1 MSILFNA
8 YIHLPQIES
17 QYNNNN
23 NSPSPPTTTTNINTA
38 NTTNT
43 NTNTNFYSDESI
55 INPLDNSSSS
65 LATQQNTNSDINSS
79 KPQIQSTFELH
90 HKKSIYILQYQLLF
104 RIALDIMGK

>member
-17 QYNNNN
+17 QYNYNN

-43 NTNTNFYSDESI
+43 NTNTNFYSDENI

-90 HKKSIYILQYQLLF
+90 HKKSIYILQ
-104 RIALDIMGK
+104 